1 MSAGE
6 LILAPDAIDLGNVIA
21 DIDKIRKF
29 NPQRF
34 ECEQLTA
41 VVYDDPQTQTVVGYK
56 DLTENEFWCRGHLPG
71 MPLMPGVL
79 ICEAAAQLC
88 SYHAHFHG
96 LTDGKIL
103 GFGGLDGVR
112 FREVVHAQSRLV
124 IVAKIVKMRRGL
136 MIVYAFQCFV
146 DNTLVCDGELRGIG
160 LPGTESLSRQ
170 GDHSAS

>member
-6 LILAPDAIDLGNVIA
+6 LILAPDAIDLDNVIA
-21 DIDKIRKF
+21 DIATIRKF

-41 VVYDDPQTQTVVGYK
+41 VVYDDPQTQIVVGYK

-79 ICEAAAQLC
+79 MCEAAAQLC
-88 SYHAHFHG
+88 SYHAHSHG
-96 LTDGKIL
+96 LTNGKIL

-112 FREVVHAQSRLV
+112 FREVVHVPSRLV
-124 IVAKIVKMRRGL
+124 IVAQITKMRRGL
-136 MIVYAFQCFV
+136 MIVYKFECFV
-146 DNTLVCDGELRGIG
+146 DNTMVCDGELRGIG
-160 LPGTESLSRQ
+160 LPGTEALPRH
-170 GDHSAS
+170 GAETA